1 MDQEQDGM
9 REHLHESRQ
18 ARVLDAVP
26 VLSTRGMA
34 PSVLACQQSAN
45 KLEVEALLTGAR
57 MRFRADTCQA
67 HVRSANSR
75 LS

>member
-34 PSVLACQQSAN
+34 H
-45 KLEVEALLTGAR
+45 
-57 MRFRADTCQA
+57 RFWHGRRVPT
-67 HVRSANSR
+67 SSR
-75 LS
+75 